1 MSNTND
7 KWSFADSFTWSNS
20 FPRCSSKNQ
29 SPINI
34 DTENIQ
40 NCQSLCDFKTLYQPS
55 TCFVNY
61 KNNLVRLKISPGSY
75 IEYQNI
81 LYELKEI
88 TIHTP
93 TLHSFDNFK
102 YDLEICLIH
111 NISSDNKTT
120 TTTDTPNGI
129 ILCRLFES
137 GPHYG
142 NAESFINQVINE
154 IPKEDMDY
162 DKEIDVSESW
172 GPNMLIPENKSFYMY
187 DGSLPF
193 PPCDTNYKVII
204 YEDIGNIGRTNLE
217 IFKLNIG
224 ENVRNT
230 QDIGDRIIMYKPYYK
245 GDDDVDEMGDGT
257 VSTNRF
263 LKCVKDPIVQLLP
276 EVTTPIPTI
285 PYDGVGIDDT
295 TRMYLKQIF
304 LLIIVIFILVNA
316 IIFVKYLFK
325 HFYAQKLLILLIGRE
340 YLEGWIE
347 KWETCNR
354 SLHTEDLSKSGQQ
367 PDQPVQ
373 GQSGQGQGKNSG
385 QQSGTPGQG
394 QGRSGQQ
401 SGQGQRP
408 RS

>member
-7 KWSFADSFTWSNS
+7 KWSFADSFTWGNT
-20 FPRCSSKNQ
+20 FPQCSAKNQ

-40 NCQSLCDFKTLYQPS
+40 HCQSLCDFKTLYQPS

-61 KNNLVRLKISPGSY
+61 KNNLVRLKVSKGSY

-102 YDLEICLIH
+102 YDVEICLIH
-111 NISSDNKTT
+111 SLSTDNKTT
-120 TTTDTPNGI
+120 TTSDTPDGV

-142 NAESFINQVINE
+142 PAETFINQVINE
-154 IPKEDMDY
+154 IPKEDINY
-162 DKEIDVSESW
+162 DKEIEVSETW
-172 GPNMLIPENKSFYMY
+172 GPNMLVPENKSFYMY

-193 PPCDTNYKVII
+193 PPCHTNYKVIV

-217 IFKLNIG
+217 ILKLNLG
-224 ENVRNT
+224 ENIRNP
-230 QDIGDRIIMYKPYYK
+230 QDIGDRTVMYKPYYK
-245 GDDDVDEMGDGT
+245 GDEEVDEGT
-257 VSTNRF
+257 VTEDRF

-276 EVTTPIPTI
+276 ESTKPAVTI
-285 PYDGVGIDDT
+285 PYDGVGIDAT

-325 HFYAQKLLILLIGRE
+325 HFYAQKLLIIIIGRE

-354 SLHTEDLSKSGQQ
+354 SVTTDASL
-367 PDQPVQ
+367 
-373 GQSGQGQGKNSG
+373 
-385 QQSGTPGQG
+385 GTPGQQGAPG
-394 QGRSGQQ
+394 QGGQQ
-401 SGQGQRP
+401 GAPGQGGQQGAP
-408 RS
+408 GQGGQQGAS

>member
-7 KWSFADSFTWSNS
+7 KWSFGDSFTWGNT
-20 FPRCSSKNQ
+20 FPQCSAKNQ

-40 NCQSLCDFKTLYQPS
+40 HCQSLCDFKTLYQPS
-55 TCFVNY
+55 TCFVSY
-61 KNNLVRLKISPGSY
+61 KNNLIRLKISKGSY

-102 YDLEICLIH
+102 YDVEICLIH
-111 NISSDNKTT
+111 SLSTDNKTT
-120 TTTDTPNGI
+120 TTSDTPDGV

-142 NAESFINQVINE
+142 PAETFINQVINE
-154 IPKEDMDY
+154 IPKEDIDY
-162 DKEIDVSESW
+162 DKEIEVSETW
-172 GPNMLIPENKSFYMY
+172 GPNMLVPKNKSFYMY

-193 PPCDTNYKVII
+193 PPCHTNYKII
-204 YEDIGNIGRTNLE
+204 VYEDIGNIGRTNLE
-217 IFKLNIG
+217 VLKLNVG
-224 ENVRNT
+224 ENIRNA
-230 QDIGDRIIMYKPYYK
+230 QDIGDRTVMYKPYYK
-245 GDDDVDEMGDGT
+245 GEEEVDEGT
-257 VSTNRF
+257 VSEDRF
-263 LKCVKDPIVQLLP
+263 LKCVKDPVVQLLP
-276 EVTTPIPTI
+276 ESTEPVATI

-325 HFYAQKLLILLIGRE
+325 HFYAQKLLIIMIGRE

-354 SLHTEDLSKSGQQ
+354 SVTTDPSLG
-367 PDQPVQ
+367 
-373 GQSGQGQGKNSG
+373 GQGQQG
-385 QQSGTPGQG
+385 QQGAQGAPRTSQQG
-394 QGRSGQQ
+394 QQGAPRTSQQ
-401 SGQGQRP
+401 QQVSQRP
-408 RS
+408 SQRI

>member
-7 KWSFADSFTWSNS
+7 KWSFADSFTWGNS
-20 FPRCSSKNQ
+20 FPQCSAKNQ

-40 NCQSLCDFKTLYQPS
+40 HCQSLCDFKTLYKPS

-61 KNNLVRLKISPGSY
+61 KNNLVRLKIKPGSY

-111 NISSDNKTT
+111 SISSDNETT
-120 TTTDTPNGI
+120 TTADSPNGI
-129 ILCRLFES
+129 ILCRLFEA

-142 NAESFINQVINE
+142 PAETFINQVINE
-154 IPKEDMDY
+154 IPKEDIDY
-162 DKEIDVSESW
+162 DKEIEVSETW
-172 GPNMLIPENKSFYMY
+172 GPNMLVPENKSFYMY

-193 PPCDTNYKVII
+193 PPCDTNYKVIV
-204 YEDIGNIGRTNLE
+204 YEDIGNIGRTNLD

-224 ENVRNT
+224 ENVRNP
-230 QDIGDRIIMYKPYYK
+230 QDIGDRTIMYKPYYK
-245 GDDDVDEMGDGT
+245 GEEEVEEGT
-257 VSTNRF
+257 ISTNRF
-263 LKCVKDPIVQLLP
+263 LKCVKDPVVKLLP
-276 EVTTPIPTI
+276 KVTTPVPSI
-285 PYDGVGIDDT
+285 PYDGVGIDNT

-304 LLIIVIFILVNA
+304 LLIIVIFILVNS

-347 KWETCNR
+347 KWDTCNR
-354 SLHTEDLSKSGQQ
+354 NVNTETLLGQQDPRDQPQGQQ
-367 PDQPVQ
+367 PRGQQ
-373 GQSGQGQGKNSG
+373 GQQPRGQQGQQPRG
-385 QQSGTPGQG
+385 QQDSRRQ
-394 QGRSGQQ
+394 QRRGQQ
-401 SGQGQRP
+401 GLR
-408 RS
+408 R